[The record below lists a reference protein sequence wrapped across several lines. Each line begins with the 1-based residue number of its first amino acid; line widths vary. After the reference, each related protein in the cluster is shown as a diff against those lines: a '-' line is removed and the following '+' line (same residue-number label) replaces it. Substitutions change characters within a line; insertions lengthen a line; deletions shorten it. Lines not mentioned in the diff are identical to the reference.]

1 MNEELRPV
9 IIAMALYLILV
20 GILPKI
26 ATKPTG
32 IKVLDDL
39 VMHVIAQRDS
49 AMSGV
54 ILIGAIAYASRY
66 LEDVI

>member
-54 ILIGAIAYASRY
+54 VLIGAIA
-66 LEDVI
+66 

>member
-54 ILIGAIAYASRY
+54 VLIGAIAYASRY

>member
-20 GILPKI
+20 GLVPKI

-32 IKVLDDL
+32 IKVVDDL
-39 VMHVIAQRDS
+39 VVHVIAQRDS

-66 LEDVI
+66 LEDVL